1 MSCFDKVNQLATHAL
16 VYYIQRLASD
26 LKFSLACFATKGA
39 TAYQI
44 VSTFWEAV
52 AIFELTWKLP
62 IIATVSDGAPPNRNF
77 YRIHRALSVLPDDKV
92 VYRTQ
97 NIFALKHF
105 TML

>member
-44 VSTFWEAV
+44 VPTF
-52 AIFELTWKLP
+52 
-62 IIATVSDGAPPNRNF
+62 
-77 YRIHRALSVLPDDKV
+77 
-92 VYRTQ
+92 
-97 NIFALKHF
+97 
-105 TML
+105 